1 MKDIKAVVFDMDG
14 VIFDSERGCLNV
26 WNELAEEYG
35 LENMEEVFKR
45 CIGTT
50 VVATSQILRDAYG
63 EDFDVPKFQKLA
75 SLRFHERFD
84 DGRLPV
90 LKGARELLIYLS
102 EHKYIIGLASSTREA
117 TVKQQLTDAGLIGY
131 FDYITCGDMLKV
143 SKPEPDIY
151 LLACKNLGVE
161 PKNAIAIED
170 SFNGIRSAY
179 RAGMIPFMVP
189 DLIPADEEMEEL
201 SEEIFDDLLAVKA
214 YFEEKD
220 RNGGTE

>member
-1 MKDIKAVVFDMDG
+1 MDGVKAVVFDMDG

-26 WNELAEEYG
+26 WLQIAEEYG

-50 VVATSQILRDAYG
+50 VVATSKILQDAYG
-63 EDFDVPKFQKLA
+63 EDFDVPGFQKLA
-75 SLRFHERFD
+75 SERFHERFD

-102 EHKYIIGLASSTREA
+102 EHGYIIGLASSTREA
-117 TVKQQLTDAGLIGY
+117 TVRQQLTDAGLIGY

-161 PKNAIAIED
+161 PREAIAIED
-170 SFNGIRSAY
+170 SYNGIRSAY

-189 DLIPADEEMEEL
+189 DLIPADEEMAEL
-201 SEEIFDDLLAVKA
+201 SAEIFDDLSAVKE
-214 YFEEKD
+214 YFEN
-220 RNGGTE
+220 RN